1 MLSNYSAIIIGSGI
15 SGLYAAL
22 KLAENPNCKNILIVT
37 KSNMDDSNSRYAQ
50 GGIVGVLPSN
60 KQDSIE
66 LHIKDTQQA
75 GNGLVDY
82 NVAKEISELSSE
94 VIEDLV
100 KYGIKFDKFDDKN
113 YAMTLE
119 GAHSVNRILH
129 AGGDGTGI
137 IMESVLSI
145 QVLTNPKITMIEN
158 TLVTQILMN
167 KDNQAIGIEILK
179 RNQHFKILSNA
190 VILAT
195 GGLGQLYQHTTNPKV
210 ATADGIAL
218 ALLSGAVLQDMEFVQ
233 FHPTAFAIESEGSR
247 FLISESARG
256 EGAKLKNS
264 QGEYFASKYHPMA
277 DLAPRDVL
285 TRAIFEEMK
294 KTDSPYVYLDMT
306 QIPEEK
312 LKLRFP
318 RIRKECEKHGIDISR
333 DSIPVSPAAHYSM
346 GGVKIDIDGLTT
358 IKNLYAIGEVGCSS
372 LHGANRLASN
382 SLLECVVLAYN
393 LARHMKDQDLEGIE
407 NINFEPKKEIKYY
420 ENVEEL
426 KQKLKLFMWENAG
439 IVRSEKTLKEA
450 LSEIKKLEEVFDS
463 NAKYDNAQEYE
474 FRNMLIVAKA
484 VVQMALERKESRGGH
499 YREDYPQTSDEAK
512 HSYLTI
518 GDLK

>member
-1 MLSNYSAIIIGSGI
+1 MLNTYSAIIIGSGI

-22 KLAENPNCKNILIVT
+22 KIAENPNCKNILLVT
-37 KSNMDDSNSRYAQ
+37 KSNMDESNSRYAQ

-60 KQDSIE
+60 KDDSVE
-66 LHIKDTQQA
+66 LHIKDTQEA
-75 GNGLVDY
+75 GNGLVNY
-82 NVAKEISELSSE
+82 EVAKEISKLSSE

-100 KYGIKFDKFDDKN
+100 KYGIKFDKIDDKN
-113 YAMTLE
+113 YSLTLE

-158 TLVTQILMN
+158 TLVTQILLN
-167 KDNQAIGIEILK
+167 KNHEAIGVEILK
-179 RNQHFKILSNA
+179 RKEHFKILSNA

-195 GGLGQLYQHTTNPKV
+195 GGVGQLYQHTTNPKV
-210 ATADGIAL
+210 ATADGTAL
-218 ALLSGAVLQDMEFVQ
+218 ALLAGAILQDMEFIQ
-233 FHPTAFAIESEGSR
+233 FHPTALAIESGGSR

-264 QGEYFASKYHPMA
+264 KGEYFASKYHPMA

-294 KTDSPYVYLDMT
+294 QTQSSCVYLDMT

-318 RIRKECEKHGIDISR
+318 RIRKECEKHGWDISK
-333 DSIPVSPAAHYSM
+333 DLIPVSPAAHYSM
-346 GGVKIDIDGLTT
+346 GGIKIDINGLTS
-358 IKNLYAIGEVGCSS
+358 IKNLYAVGEVGCSS

-393 LARHMKDQDLEGIE
+393 LAKYLQNQNLGNLE
-407 NINFEPKKEIKYY
+407 NINFEIKREVKHY
-420 ENVEEL
+420 ENTQEL
-426 KQKLKLFMWENAG
+426 KQKLQTIMWNNAG
-439 IVRSEKTLKEA
+439 ILRNEKTLQEA
-450 LSEIKKLEEVFDS
+450 LLSIKKFQDSFDI
-463 NAKYDNAQEYE
+463 NAKYDDANEYE
-474 FRNMLIVAKA
+474 FRNMLLVAEAIVKT
-484 VVQMALERKESRGGH
+484 ALDRKESRGGH
-499 YREDYPQTSDEAK
+499 FREDYPQSLAK
-512 HSYLTI
+512 AEHSYLTI
-518 GDLK
+518 GDLH

>member
-1 MLSNYSAIIIGSGI
+1 MLNTYSAIIIGSGI

-22 KLAENPNCKNILIVT
+22 KIAENPNCKNILLVT
-37 KSNMDDSNSRYAQ
+37 KSNMDESNSRYAQ
-50 GGIVGVLPSN
+50 GGIVGVLPDN
-60 KQDSIE
+60 KQDSVE
-66 LHIKDTQQA
+66 LHIKDTQDA

-82 NVAKEISELSSE
+82 AVAKEISKLSSE

-100 KYGIKFDKFDDKN
+100 KYGIKFDKIDSKN
-113 YAMTLE
+113 YSLTIE

-158 TLVTQILMN
+158 TLVTQILLN
-167 KDNQAIGIEILK
+167 KNQEVIGVDILK
-179 RNQHFKILSNA
+179 NKEHLKILSNA

-195 GGLGQLYQHTTNPKV
+195 GGLGQLYKHTTNPKV

-218 ALLSGAVLQDMEFVQ
+218 ALCAGAVLQDMEFIQ
-233 FHPTAFAIESEGSR
+233 FHPTALAIESNGSH

-264 QGEYFASKYHPMA
+264 KGEYFALKYHPMG

-285 TRAIFEEMK
+285 TRAIFEEIK
-294 KTDSPYVYLDMT
+294 KTQSSCVYLDMT
-306 QIPEEK
+306 QIPNEK

-318 RIRKECEKHGIDISR
+318 RIKKECQKNGIDISK
-333 DSIPVSPAAHYSM
+333 DLIPVFPAAHYSM
-346 GGVKIDIDGLTT
+346 GGVKIDINGLTS

-393 LARHMKDQDLEGIE
+393 LAKYLQNKDLESLE
-407 NINFEPKKEIKYY
+407 NIKFEPKKEIKHCKNID
-420 ENVEEL
+420 EMEQNL
-426 KQKLKLFMWENAG
+426 KSIMWENAG
-439 IVRSEKTLKEA
+439 IVRTEKTLREA
-450 LSEIKKLEEVFDS
+450 LLEIKKLHYSVDI
-463 NAKYDNAQEYE
+463 NAKYENPYEYE
-474 FRNMLIVAKA
+474 FRNMLLVANVILKTA
-484 VVQMALERKESRGGH
+484 IERKESRGGH
-499 YREDYPQTSDEAK
+499 FREDFPKMIDEAK

-518 GDLK
+518 GDLD

>member
-1 MLSNYSAIIIGSGI
+1 MLNTYSAIIIGSGI

-22 KLAENPNCKNILIVT
+22 KIAENPNCKNILLVT
-37 KSNMDDSNSRYAQ
+37 KSNMDESNSRYAQ

-60 KQDSIE
+60 KEDSVE
-66 LHIKDTQQA
+66 LHIKDTQTA

-82 NVAKEISELSSE
+82 NVIKEISELSSE

-100 KYGIKFDKFDDKN
+100 KYGIKFDKIDDKN
-113 YAMTLE
+113 YSLTLE

-145 QVLTNPKITMIEN
+145 QVLTNPKITMLEN
-158 TLVTQILMN
+158 TLVTQILLN
-167 KDNQAIGIEILK
+167 KNNETIGVEILK
-179 RNQHFKILSNA
+179 RKEHFKILSKA

-195 GGLGQLYQHTTNPKV
+195 GGVGQLYQHTTNPKV
-210 ATADGIAL
+210 ATADGTAL
-218 ALLSGAVLQDMEFVQ
+218 ALLAGAVLQDMEFIQ
-233 FHPTAFAIESEGSR
+233 FHPTALAIESSGSR

-264 QGEYFASKYHPMA
+264 QGEYFASKCHPMA
-277 DLAPRDVL
+277 DLAPRDIL
-285 TRAIFEEMK
+285 TRAIFEEMN
-294 KTDSPYVYLDMT
+294 KTQSSCVYLDMT

-318 RIRKECEKHGIDISR
+318 RIRKECEKYGLDVSK
-333 DSIPVSPAAHYSM
+333 DLIPVSPAAHYSM
-346 GGVKIDIDGLTT
+346 GGIKIDLNGLTN

-393 LARHMKDQDLEGIE
+393 LAKYLQNKDLESLE
-407 NINFEPKKEIKYY
+407 NINFETKREVKHY
-420 ENVEEL
+420 ENIQEL
-426 KQKLKLFMWENAG
+426 KQQIKTIMWDNAG
-439 IVRSEKTLKEA
+439 ILRSEQTLRKA
-450 LSEIKKLEEVFDS
+450 LAEIKKLQESFDI
-463 NAKYDNAQEYE
+463 NAKYEDTQEYE
-474 FRNMLIVAKA
+474 FRNMLLVAEAIVKT
-484 VVQMALERKESRGGH
+484 ALDRKESRGGH
-499 YREDYPQTSDEAK
+499 YREDYPQTLEEAH

-518 GDLK
+518 GDLN

>member
-1 MLSNYSAIIIGSGI
+1 MLNTYSSIIIGSGI

-22 KLAENPNCKNILIVT
+22 KIAENPNCKNILLVT
-37 KSNMDDSNSRYAQ
+37 KSNMDESNSRYAQ

-60 KQDSIE
+60 KDDSVE
-66 LHIKDTQQA
+66 LHIKDTQVA
-75 GNGLVDY
+75 GSGLVSY
-82 NVAKEISELSSE
+82 EVAKEISKLSSE

-100 KYGIKFDKFDDKN
+100 KYGIKFDKVDDKN
-113 YAMTLE
+113 YSLTLE

-158 TLVTQILMN
+158 TLVTQILLN
-167 KDNQAIGIEILK
+167 KNNEAIGVEILK
-179 RNQHFKILSNA
+179 RKEHFKILSNA

-195 GGLGQLYQHTTNPKV
+195 GGVGQLYQHTTNPQV
-210 ATADGIAL
+210 ATADGTAL
-218 ALLSGAVLQDMEFVQ
+218 ALLAGAVLQDMEFIQ
-233 FHPTAFAIESEGSR
+233 FHPTALAIESSGSR

-256 EGAKLKNS
+256 EGAKLKNL

-294 KTDSPYVYLDMT
+294 QTQSSCVYLDMT
-306 QIPEEK
+306 HIPEEK

-318 RIRKECEKHGIDISR
+318 RIRKECEKYGLDITKEL
-333 DSIPVSPAAHYSM
+333 IPVSPAAHYSM
-346 GGVKIDIDGLTT
+346 GGVRIDVNGLTS

-393 LARHMKDQDLEGIE
+393 LAKYLQDKDLEKLE
-407 NINFEPKKEIKYY
+407 NINFETKREVKHY
-420 ENVEEL
+420 ENTQNL
-426 KQKLKLFMWENAG
+426 KQKLQSTMWKNAG
-439 IVRSEKTLKEA
+439 ILRSEQTLLEA
-450 LSEIKKLEEVFDS
+450 VSEIKKLQDSFDIR
-463 NAKYDNAQEYE
+463 AKYDDVQEYE
-474 FRNMLIVAKA
+474 FRNMLLVAEVIVKT
-484 VVQMALERKESRGGH
+484 ALNRKESRGGH
-499 YREDYPQTSDEAK
+499 YREDYPQTLDEAK
-512 HSYLTI
+512 HSYLTM
-518 GDLK
+518 GDLN

>member
-1 MLSNYSAIIIGSGI
+1 MLNNYSAIIIGSGI

-22 KLAENPNCKNILIVT
+22 KIAENPNCKNILLVT
-37 KSNMDDSNSRYAQ
+37 KSNMDESNSRYAQ

-60 KQDSIE
+60 KEDSVE
-66 LHIKDTQQA
+66 LHIKDTEKA

-82 NVAKEISELSSE
+82 AVAKEISNLSSE
-94 VIEDLV
+94 VIEDLI
-100 KYGIKFDKFDDKN
+100 KYGIKFDKIDEKN
-113 YAMTLE
+113 YSLTLE

-158 TLVTQILMN
+158 TLVTQILLN
-167 KDNQAIGIEILK
+167 KNQEVIGIDILK
-179 RNQHFKILSNA
+179 RNEHFKILSNA

-195 GGLGQLYQHTTNPKV
+195 GGLGQLYRHTTNPKV
-210 ATADGIAL
+210 ATADGAAL
-218 ALLSGAVLQDMEFVQ
+218 ALLAGAVLQDMEFVQ
-233 FHPTAFAIESEGSR
+233 FHPTALAIETQGSH

-256 EGAKLKNS
+256 EGAKLRNS
-264 QGEYFASKYHPMA
+264 QGEYFASKYHQNG
-277 DLAPRDVL
+277 DLAPRDIL

-294 KTDSPYVYLDMT
+294 KTQTSCVFLDMT
-306 QIPEEK
+306 QISEEK

-318 RIRKECEKHGIDISR
+318 RIKKECEKYGIDITK
-333 DSIPVSPAAHYSM
+333 DFIPVSPAAHYSM
-346 GGVKIDIDGLTT
+346 GGVKIDTSGLTSV
-358 IKNLYAIGEVGCSS
+358 KNLYAVGEVACSS

-393 LARHMKDQDLEGIE
+393 LAKYLRNIDLESKE
-407 NINFEPKKEIKYY
+407 NVNFEPKKEIIHF
-420 ENVEEL
+420 ENINEL
-426 KQKLKLFMWENAG
+426 QQQLKSIMWKKAG
-439 IVRSEKTLKEA
+439 ILRTAKTMEEA
-450 LSEIKKLEEVFDS
+450 LSQIENLQKDFDV
-463 NAKYDNAQEYE
+463 NAKYENAQEYE
-474 FRNMLIVAKA
+474 FRNMLLISKA
-484 VVQMALERKESRGGH
+484 ILKTALSRKESRGGH
-499 YREDYPQTSDEAK
+499 FREDYPHALEEAK

>member
-1 MLSNYSAIIIGSGI
+1 MLNNYSAIIIGSGI

-22 KLAENPNCKNILIVT
+22 KIAENPNCKNILLVT
-37 KSNMDDSNSRYAQ
+37 KSNMDESNSRYAQ

-60 KQDSIE
+60 KDDSVE
-66 LHIKDTQQA
+66 LHTKDTENA

-82 NVAKEISELSSE
+82 AVAKEISKLSSE
-94 VIEDLV
+94 VIEDLI
-100 KYGIKFDKFDDKN
+100 KYGIKFDKIDDKN
-113 YAMTLE
+113 YSLTLE

-158 TLVTQILMN
+158 TLVTQILLN
-167 KDNQAIGIEILK
+167 KNHEATGIEILK
-179 RNQHFKILSNA
+179 NNEHCKIISNA

-195 GGLGQLYQHTTNPKV
+195 GGLGQLYKHTTNPKV

-218 ALLSGAVLQDMEFVQ
+218 ALWTGAVLQDMEFIQ
-233 FHPTAFAIESEGSR
+233 FHPTALAIESNGSR

-264 QGEYFASKYHPMA
+264 KGEYFAEKYHPLG

-294 KTDSPYVYLDMT
+294 KTESPSVYLDMT
-306 QIPEEK
+306 PISEEK

-318 RIRKECEKHGIDISR
+318 RIRKECEKYGIDISK
-333 DSIPVSPAAHYSM
+333 DLIPVSPAAHYSM
-346 GGVKIDIDGLTT
+346 GGVKIDTSGLTS
-358 IKNLYAIGEVGCSS
+358 IENLYAVGEVGCSS

-393 LARHMKDQDLEGIE
+393 LAKYLKDKDLESKE
-407 NINFEPKKEIKYY
+407 NVHFEPKKEFKHY

-426 KQKLKLFMWENAG
+426 KQQLKITMWKNAG
-439 IVRSEKTLKEA
+439 IVRAEKTLLEA
-450 LSEIKKLEEVFDS
+450 LSEIKKLQESFDI
-463 NAKYDNAQEYE
+463 NAKYKTAQEYE
-474 FRNMLIVAKA
+474 FRNMLLISKAIVKT
-484 VVQMALERKESRGGH
+484 ALRRKESRGGH
-499 YREDYPQTSDEAK
+499 FREDYPQALEEAK

-518 GDLK
+518 GDLD